1 MNTIIIPCARVL
13 DAVMAADAVVH
24 TLNGVDAPVGS
35 HLAPAILRLMPQV
48 VQAVAAAIDGMTAMT
63 GSVETDNGREEAITI
78 QWREGAPEDAS
89 GRIEAVL
96 TWKMLQMLYTGV
108 DNERADRCGETA
120 LALASA
126 LSVYGTDGGRQRSW
140 W

>member
-1 MNTIIIPCARVL
+1 MNTLIIPCARVL

-24 TLNGVDAPVGS
+24 TLNDGDAPVGS
-35 HLAPAILRLMPQV
+35 HLAPAILRLLPQA
-48 VQAVAAAIDGMTAMT
+48 VQAVAAAIDGVTATT
-63 GSVETDNGREEAITI
+63 GPVETDRGPEEAITI
-78 QWREGAPEDAS
+78 QWRAGAPEDAC

-120 LALASA
+120 SALALA
-126 LSVYGTDGGRQRSW
+126 LSVHGADGERQPSW